1 MDAHQQQVV
10 GAALA
15 AHEGVAGA
23 LLPILHQ
30 IQARLG
36 FVPSTCVPSI
46 ARALNLSTA
55 QVHGVLSFY
64 HFFRTEPL
72 ASKHQVQLC
81 VAEACQAR
89 GALQLKTQCDALAQ
103 SLAEHELS
111 VEPVYCLGQCATGP
125 AALLDGRLKARLTI
139 EQVQACLD
147 VLDVL
152 DVEAS
157 S

>member
-15 AHEGVAGA
+15 AHDGVAGA

-30 IQARLG
+30 VQA
-36 FVPSTCVPSI
+36 
-46 ARALNLSTA
+46 
-55 QVHGVLSFY
+55 GVLSFY

-72 ASKHQVQLC
+72 ASKHHIQLC

-89 GALQLKTQCDALAQ
+89 GALNLKTQCDHLAK
-103 SLAEHELS
+103 SLGEEKLS
-111 VEPVYCLGQCATGP
+111 VEPIYCLGQCATGP

-139 EQVQACLD
+139 ERVQACLD
-147 VLDVL
+147 A
-152 DVEAS
+152 EAS

>member
-15 AHEGVAGA
+15 AHDGVAGA

-30 IQARLG
+30 VQARLG
-36 FVPSTCVPSI
+36 FIPTTAVPQI

-72 ASKHQVQLC
+72 ASKHHIQLC

-89 GALQLKTQCDALAQ
+89 GALNLKTQCDHLAK
-103 SLAEHELS
+103 SLGEEKLS
-111 VEPVYCLGQCATGP
+111 VEPNYCLGQCATGP

-139 EQVQACLD
+139 ERVQACLD
-147 VLDVL
+147 A
-152 DVEAS
+152 EAS